1 MNENTEGLKQDT
13 YSRLCLRTGRPDY
26 ARNYVKK
33 PAKVCKNLWT
43 DENKKNL
50 YQNNVKREVW
60 RRRETQLSV
69 KYGEGSVM
77 HEPVCL
83 PVSPLVLSETGVSQ
97 GKECEIPQVSHLIS
111 GQQSSFSFTED
122 KSGGRK

>member
-1 MNENTEGLKQDT
+1 MLKNRKTRVCQK
-13 YSRLCLRTGRPDY
+13 LCE
-26 ARNYVKK
+26 K

-43 DENKKNL
+43 DENKMNS
-50 YQNNVKREVW
+50 YRNNVNRKVW

-69 KYGEGSVM
+69 KYGEGSVT

-122 KSGGRK
+122 KSGGRKSCRQQLKVSTIKG